1 MVFRMKFIT
10 LLLFVFITSNH
21 LASNQA
27 LVKHPVD
34 ENEKSYLISSINLT
48 RTDKNIVSEVDC
60 FDVND
65 EGVIATGIGLENA
78 KKYIRVFTE
87 DNEFLYGFF
96 FYTTG
101 AFLLEWDGEN
111 LCIYLVRS
119 GCYVT
124 INSNGDILDIEEI
137 ELTKNNRKYINN
149 VLWATEKTVGNKT
162 YSLKDGEG
170 IHTIFIATYSRL
182 HITENGVEK
191 VIILNENPV
200 DSFESGPWLFVI
212 LYAWIFVATII
223 LCIGRIINKIRKVKK
238 LNS

>member
-1 MVFRMKFIT
+1 MKLIIFV
-10 LLLFVFITSNH
+10 LFTFITSNS
-21 LASNQA
+21 LLSNQI
-27 LVKHPVD
+27 LVKQPVD
-34 ENEKSYLISSINLT
+34 EEKETYLISSIKLT
-48 RTDKNIVSEVDC
+48 RTNENIISEVDC
-60 FDVND
+60 FDISE
-65 EGVIATGIGLENA
+65 EGIIATGIGLENRQ
-78 KKYIRVFTE
+78 KYIRVFTE
-87 DNEFLYGFF
+87 DNDFLYGFF
-96 FYTTG
+96 FYTDG
-101 AFLLEWDGEN
+101 AFLLEWNDEN

-119 GCYVT
+119 NYYVT
-124 INSNGDILDIEEI
+124 INSDGNVLDVEKI

-200 DSFESGPWLFVI
+200 DSFEMGPWFFII

-223 LCIGRIINKIRKVKK
+223 LCIGRIINKIRKGKK